1 MSFFVRPLR
10 RCQFSKVLSLVA
22 LAAFILGGTPRIGCI
37 CSDGHYE
44 LFCQRRAAAA
54 GAAQTCSCC
63 TAAKA
68 SSPSHSCC
76 AKRPAT
82 ANENLSSSGSIGFP
96 CCCHPVLSVPSV
108 AAKAPQKDLGRR
120 DLSAMPYG
128 WAETRSMPWD
138 AAATRESRLDRLI
151 RPPIDLVIVLER
163 LTI

>member
-1 MSFFVRPLR
+1 
-10 RCQFSKVLSLVA
+10 
-22 LAAFILGGTPRIGCI
+22 
-37 CSDGHYE
+37 
-44 LFCQRRAAAA
+44 
-54 GAAQTCSCC
+54 
-63 TAAKA
+63 
-68 SSPSHSCC
+68 
-76 AKRPAT
+76 
-82 ANENLSSSGSIGFP
+82 
-96 CCCHPVLSVPSV
+96 VLSVPSV